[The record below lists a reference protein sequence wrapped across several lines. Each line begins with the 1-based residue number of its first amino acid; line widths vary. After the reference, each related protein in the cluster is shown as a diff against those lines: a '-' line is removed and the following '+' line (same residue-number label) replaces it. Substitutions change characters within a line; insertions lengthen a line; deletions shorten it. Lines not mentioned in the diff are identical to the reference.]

1 MFKFGK
7 CVFSTIS
14 IFVSSFTKPTK
25 IFFSQFDNPNICYM
39 NLRNFG
45 CWAFCWRFSFCK
57 WFLHFDIFC
66 WSFWDWAL
74 TLSAW
79 INKRIGSE
87 GKSAPFEVVPFTEEP
102 FSRHLW
108 TPHPPRIH
116 RFIFNVPPIA
126 QRNILFNSQKG
137 DFCWDRAWYTCDVI
151 WQDFNNIHNYLKYC
165 G

>member
-1 MFKFGK
+1 MSFQQSAYSCLLLQNPQKYSFHNL
-7 CVFSTIS
+7 TI
-14 IFVSSFTKPTK
+14 K
-25 IFFSQFDNPNICYM
+25 IFAWIYL
-39 NLRNFG
+39 NLQNFG

-102 FSRHLW
+102 FSHHWW

-126 QRNILFNSQKG
+126 QRNIFEQLPKR
-137 DFCWDRAWYTCDVI
+137 WDRAWYTCDVI

>member
-1 MFKFGK
+1 MCLFNNQHIR
-7 CVFSTIS
+7 VFFYKTHKNILFTIWQS
-14 IFVSSFTKPTK
+14 KYLHEFTWTYEILVVGPFADDLVF
-25 IFFSQFDNPNICYM
+25 IS
-39 NLRNFG
+39 G
-45 CWAFCWRFSFCK
+45 
-57 WFLHFDIFC
+57 FLHFDIFC
-66 WSFWDWAL
+66 WYLWDWAL
-74 TLSAW
+74 SLSAW

-102 FSRHLW
+102 FSHHWW
-108 TPHPPRIH
+108 TPDPPRIH